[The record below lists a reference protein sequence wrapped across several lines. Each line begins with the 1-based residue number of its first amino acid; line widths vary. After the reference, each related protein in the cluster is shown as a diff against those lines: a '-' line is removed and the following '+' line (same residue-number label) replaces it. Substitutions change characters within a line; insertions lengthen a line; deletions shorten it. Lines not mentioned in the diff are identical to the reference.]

1 MRSIKVRGWED
12 LDRLKQR
19 VKKTYAL
26 ARISKMDY
34 DNLINKI
41 NDLEQAIV
49 SMRELNEHGEEE
61 G

>member
-1 MRSIKVRGWED
+1 VRSIKVRGWED

-26 ARISKMDY
+26 DRIDRPTY
-34 DNLINKI
+34 EVLIRRI
-41 NDLEQAIV
+41 EVLEVIITN
-49 SMRELNEHGEEE
+49 MRELNEHGEEE

>member
-26 ARISKMDY
+26 ARIDRPTYEM
-34 DNLINKI
+34 LIKRI
-41 NDLEQAIV
+41 EALEVIII

>member
-12 LDRLKQR
+12 LDRFKQR

-26 ARISKMDY
+26 GRIDRPTYEM
-34 DNLINKI
+34 LIKRIDALEVIVI
-41 NDLEQAIV
+41 N
-49 SMRELNEHGEEE
+49 MRELNEHGEEE